1 MRRIGI
7 KVVAMAAVGVIAV
20 ACGTATKGAKTASP
34 ATIVATGSGAQ
45 GAGTVPPPLQDIE
58 GAAEAIIDVV
68 PTKDWLQVLNE
79 TGAIERNWR
88 RYRPAAVDDGVPDGV
103 LTAFEAALAHLKA
116 AATVHHDQE
125 TMQASNDLS
134 AATVELFG
142 LYNPVVPVDIGRLDV
157 VGRQVVLDVSS
168 HDLAAASNSV
178 GQMRTIWEGIRKS
191 VIDNDGLDVARQM
204 DATVASLENAL
215 DVQNAEALTVQAK
228 IELEVVDAME
238 GLY

>member
-20 ACGTATKGAKTASP
+20 ACGTAIKGAKTASP
-34 ATIVATGSGAQ
+34 ATIVATGSGAT
-45 GAGTVPPPLQDIE
+45 GTGTVPQPLQDIE

-68 PTKDWLQVLNE
+68 PTKDWHQVLNE
-79 TGAIERNWR
+79 TGAIEQNWR
-88 RYRPAAVDDGVPDGV
+88 RYRPAAVDDGAPDGV
-103 LTAFEAALAHLKA
+103 LTAFEAALADLKA

-142 LYNPVVPVDIGRLDV
+142 LYNPAVPVDIGRLDV

-191 VIDNDGLDVARQM
+191 VIDNDGRDVARQM
-204 DATVASLENAL
+204 DATVASLEKAL